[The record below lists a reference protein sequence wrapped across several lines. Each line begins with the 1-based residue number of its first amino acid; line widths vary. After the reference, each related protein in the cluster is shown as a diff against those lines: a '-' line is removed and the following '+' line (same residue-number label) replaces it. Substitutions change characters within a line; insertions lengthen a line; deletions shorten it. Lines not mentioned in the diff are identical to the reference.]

1 MNYPVF
7 MQTPSNELAPN
18 TGIFVDYNYPQSS
31 PQFSVGSELSRVGDY
46 FWDGVEG
53 VWVGIKDEL
62 KDVREGAID
71 TVDSVLWVG
80 VKYVLLL
87 VAGVAVLV
95 WVLGKSGTKFAI
107 PGLSVG

>member
-1 MNYPVF
+1 MNYPAF

-18 TGIFVDYNYPQSS
+18 TGIYLDYNYPTSS
-31 PQFSVGSELSRVGDY
+31 PQFSMGDQISQVGDY

-62 KDVREGAID
+62 KDVRGEVIGTI
-71 TVDSVLWVG
+71 DSVLWTG
-80 VKYVLLL
+80 MKYVLMV
-87 VAGVAVLV
+87 VAGVAVLI